1 MKSKLTIV
9 AALVSI
15 ACTGMPLQAEETEI
29 MNRKYAIVGVV
40 YTQCDVEKGL
50 LTQEQSDDALRD
62 SIKYNPEKK
71 GAFEWATTSP
81 NGKEAVQA
89 LMPYVDDDCIISI
102 ATEEQFMELIL
113 PYIK

>member
-50 LTQEQSDDALRD
+50 LTQEQADDALRD
-62 SIKYNPEKK
+62 SIKYNPEKRV
-71 GAFEWATTSP
+71 P
-81 NGKEAVQA
+81 LNGQQHHLIAKK
-89 LMPYVDDDCIISI
+89 PYK
-102 ATEEQFMELIL
+102 L
-113 PYIK
+113 

>member
-15 ACTGMPLQAEETEI
+15 ACTGMPLQAEEIEI

-81 NGKEAVQA
+81 NGKAAVQA
-89 LMPYVDDDCIISI
+89 LMPYVDDDCIINI

>member
-50 LTQEQSDDALRD
+50 LTQEQADDALRD

-81 NGKEAVQA
+81 YGKEAVQA
-89 LMPYVDDDCIISI
+89 LMPYVDDDCIINI

-113 PYIK
+113 PCMK

>member
-50 LTQEQSDDALRD
+50 LTQEQADDALRD

-81 NGKEAVQA
+81 NCKEAVQA
-89 LMPYVDDDCIISI
+89 LMPYVDDDCIINI

-113 PYIK
+113 PYMK

>member
-50 LTQEQSDDALRD
+50 LTQEQADDALRD

-81 NGKEAVQA
+81 NGKAAVQA
-89 LMPYVDDDCIISI
+89 LMPYVDDDCIINI